1 MADRLDSSAW
11 RPIHSRI
18 AIALGI
24 GWMLDAFEVQIIGS
38 VIPGIQAEFRLDS
51 AQSVWINVVWFSGI
65 ALGAIGFGYLADR
78 IGRKRLFVAT
88 LILYSVAAVATAAA
102 PDFTLFIIFRFITAL
117 GVGGEYSAVTSAI
130 SEFTPAR
137 NRGRSN
143 GLVMTFWAVGGILAS
158 LVSIVVISTLGL
170 TWRYT
175 LLFGVIS
182 ALYGLAARR
191 LIPESPRW
199 LASKGRMDE
208 ANDVVISITGVAR
221 ATGYNDTAGASTGR
235 SRFHEL
241 WSNYRGRLFFGMAL
255 DFSEAAG
262 YYGLFTA
269 MSILVFSASTGSVPV
284 DGAVLPYYFLIAN
297 FGALAGGAI
306 VSFALDRIGRKP
318 TVTFS
323 YSAAAVSMIGCALAA
338 SSGSATVVL
347 VAFTIA
353 AFFATC
359 AWVSAYPTF
368 SELFP
373 THLRAT
379 GIGASVAVG
388 RIGAIIGQMVLAVT
402 AIAWGVGVMF
412 GILGLFWLIGA
423 AAGAIWWKFG
433 TEARGVPLEEL
444 AGARGDALSAA
455 GGTAAVKQA

>member
-1 MADRLDSSAW
+1 MASRLDATAW

-38 VIPGIQAEFRLDS
+38 VIPGIQKEFLLDS
-51 AQSVWINVVWFSGI
+51 TQSVWINIVWFGGI
-65 ALGAIGFGYLADR
+65 ALGALGFGYLADR

-88 LILYSVAAVATAAA
+88 LILYSVAAIATATAQ
-102 PDFTLFIIFRFITAL
+102 DFTLFIFFRFITAL

-143 GLVMTFWAVGGILAS
+143 GLVMSFWAVGGILAS
-158 LVSIVVISTLGL
+158 FISIVIISTLNL

-175 LLFGVIS
+175 LLFGVVS
-182 ALYGLAARR
+182 ALYGLLARR

-199 LASKGRMDE
+199 LASHGRLKE
-208 ANDVVISITGVAR
+208 ADDVVTSITGISSPN
-221 ATGYNDTAGASTGR
+221 GYVELAGASSGK
-235 SRFHEL
+235 SRLHEL
-241 WSNYRGRLFFGMAL
+241 WSHYRGRLLFGMAL

-269 MSILVFSASTGSVPV
+269 MSILVFSASTGAVPV
-284 DGAVLPYYFLIAN
+284 EDGALPYYFLIAN
-297 FGALAGGAI
+297 FGALAGGI
-306 VSFALDRIGRKP
+306 LVSFALDKIGRKP

-323 YSAAAVSMIGCALAA
+323 YALAAVSMIGCALAA
-338 SSGSATVVL
+338 ATGSVFVVV

-379 GIGASVAVG
+379 GIGAVIAVG
-388 RIGAIIGQMVLAVT
+388 RIGAIIGQVVLAVAAT
-402 AIAWGVGVMF
+402 AWGIGVMF
-412 GILGLFWLIGA
+412 SILGLFWLIGA
-423 AAGAIWWKFG
+423 AAGAIWWRFG
-433 TEARGVPLEEL
+433 TEASGVTLE
-444 AGARGDALSAA
+444 ALSPGEKAN
-455 GGTAAVKQA
+455 V

>member
-1 MADRLDSSAW
+1 M
-11 RPIHSRI
+11 HTRI

-38 VIPGIQAEFRLDS
+38 VIPGIQEEFRLDS
-51 AQSVWINVVWFSGI
+51 TQSVLINVVWFGGI

-78 IGRKRLFVAT
+78 VGRKRLFIAT
-88 LILYSVAAVATAAA
+88 LILYSVAAIATATA

-143 GLVMTFWAVGGILAS
+143 GLVMSFWALGGILAS
-158 LVSIVVISTLGL
+158 VVSIVVISTLGL

-182 ALYGLAARR
+182 AVYGLVARR

-199 LASKGRMDE
+199 LASKGRLKE
-208 ANDVVISITGVAR
+208 ANDVVTSITGVESP
-221 ATGYNDTAGASTGR
+221 TGYNDTAGMSTGR
-235 SRFHEL
+235 SRFAEL
-241 WSNYRGRLFFGMAL
+241 WANYRGRLFFGAAL

-269 MSILVFSASTGSVPV
+269 MSILVFSASTGSVPIA
-284 DGAVLPYYFLIAN
+284 DGVLPYYFLIAN
-297 FGALAGGAI
+297 FGALAGGI
-306 VSFALDRIGRKP
+306 LVSFALDRLGRKP

-323 YSAAAVSMIGCALAA
+323 YTAAAISMIGCALAA
-338 SSGSATVVL
+338 GTGSATVVL
-347 VAFTIA
+347 VAFTVA

-373 THLRAT
+373 TRLRAT
-379 GIGASVAVG
+379 GIGVSVGVG
-388 RIGAIIGQMVLAVT
+388 RIGAIIGQVVLAVT
-402 AIAWGVGVMF
+402 ATAWGVGVMF

-423 AAGAIWWKFG
+423 LAGVIWWKFG
-433 TEARGVPLEEL
+433 TEARGVSLEDL
-444 AGARGDALSAA
+444 MVARGEVTDAPRV
-455 GGTAAVKQA
+455 G